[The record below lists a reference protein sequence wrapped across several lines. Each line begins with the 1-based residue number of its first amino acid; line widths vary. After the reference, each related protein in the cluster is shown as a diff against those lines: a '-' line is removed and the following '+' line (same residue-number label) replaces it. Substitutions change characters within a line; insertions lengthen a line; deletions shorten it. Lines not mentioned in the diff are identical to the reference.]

1 MLKGKSLSEIWVLVK
16 WAINVDAHIAKVD
29 EVAKSNRVLI
39 ETVIGIV
46 FISVVTFG
54 MLFFLFFKVS

>member
-1 MLKGKSLSEIWVLVK
+1 MLKGKSIKEIWALIQ

-54 MLFFLFFKVS
+54 MLFFLFFKVA